1 MSLTSE
7 EKQQKLDELNA
18 FIQQHKDDKG
28 ALMPVMQKAQELF
41 GYLSLEIQSVIAEA
55 LNVSVA
61 EVYGVATFYAQFS
74 LEPKGAYVIGVC
86 TGTACYVKGAQAVLE
101 KVESELNI
109 PTGKTTKDG
118 KFTIQATRC
127 LGCCGLAPVMTINE
141 DVYGGLS
148 RRISP
153 AYWLNIKPN
162 RL

>member
-74 LEPKGAYVIGVC
+74 LEPKGAYVRGVC

-141 DVYGGLS
+141 DVYGRL
-148 RRISP
+148 
-153 AYWLNIKPN
+153 KPEDIPGI
-162 RL
+162 LAKYKA

>member
-141 DVYGGLS
+141 DVYGRL
-148 RRISP
+148 
-153 AYWLNIKPN
+153 KPEDIPGI
-162 RL
+162 LAKYTA

>member
-74 LEPKGAYVIGVC
+74 LEPKGAYVI
-86 TGTACYVKGAQAVLE
+86 AYVRAPPATLR
-101 KVESELNI
+101 EL
-109 PTGKTTKDG
+109 
-118 KFTIQATRC
+118 
-127 LGCCGLAPVMTINE
+127 
-141 DVYGGLS
+141 
-148 RRISP
+148 RRFWKRWKAS
-153 AYWLNIKPN
+153 
-162 RL
+162 

>member
-74 LEPKGAYVIGVC
+74 
-86 TGTACYVKGAQAVLE
+86 
-101 KVESELNI
+101 
-109 PTGKTTKDG
+109 
-118 KFTIQATRC
+118 QATRC

-141 DVYGGLS
+141 DVYGRL
-148 RRISP
+148 
-153 AYWLNIKPN
+153 KPEDIPGI
-162 RL
+162 LAKYKA

>member
-141 DVYGGLS
+141 DVYG
-148 RRISP
+148 
-153 AYWLNIKPN
+153 
-162 RL
+162 RLKLEDIPGILAKYKA

>member
-141 DVYGGLS
+141 DVYGRL
-148 RRISP
+148 
-153 AYWLNIKPN
+153 KPEDIPGI
-162 RL
+162 LAKYKA

>member
-118 KFTIQATRC
+118 RFTIQATRC

-141 DVYGGLS
+141 DVYGRL
-148 RRISP
+148 
-153 AYWLNIKPN
+153 KPEDIPGI
-162 RL
+162 LAKYKA

>member
-74 LEPKGAYVIGVC
+74 LEPKGAYV
-86 TGTACYVKGAQAVLE
+86 KGAQAVLE

-141 DVYGGLS
+141 DVYGRL
-148 RRISP
+148 
-153 AYWLNIKPN
+153 KPEDIPGI
-162 RL
+162 LAKYKA

>member
-141 DVYGGLS
+141 DVYGRLK
-148 RRISP
+148 P
-153 AYWLNIKPN
+153 ADIPGILAKYKA
-162 RL
+162 

>member
-118 KFTIQATRC
+118 KVTRQATRC

-141 DVYGGLS
+141 DVYGRL
-148 RRISP
+148 
-153 AYWLNIKPN
+153 KPEDIPGI
-162 RL
+162 LAKYKA